1 MKKGE
6 MGIGTLILFIAMILV
21 AAVAAG
27 VLISTA
33 MGLQSKALMTGKR
46 TKDKVSTQIMPV
58 VITAEDG
65 STGNDLEYFYVQV
78 QLAPGSEPIK
88 YSEMVVVMSTKN
100 DTKEMTL
107 NNTAT
112 NCSSSDP
119 SGWTV
124 GKYGVVE
131 LLSDG
136 DENYLSRGEVAR
148 ICFKYSRS
156 IKEDEGAVLQLVPK
170 SGSPV
175 ILDLVM
181 PSIIN
186 QKTVVLYP

>member
-1 MKKGE
+1 MKKKAE

-46 TKDKVSTQIMPV
+46 TKDRVSTQLMPV
-58 VITAEDG
+58 VISSEDG
-65 STGNDLEYFYVQV
+65 SDNNLENFYVQV

-88 YSEMVVVMSTKN
+88 YSEMVLVMSTKN
-100 DTKEMTL
+100 DTQQMTL
-107 NNTAT
+107 DNVAV
-112 NCSSSDP
+112 NCSADP
-119 SGWTV
+119 STWST
-124 GKYGVVE
+124 GKYGIIE
-131 LLSDG
+131 MLSDG
-136 DENYLSRGEVAR
+136 DTNYLNRGEVTK
-148 ICFKYSRS
+148 ICFKYTRS
-156 IKEDEGAVLQLVPK
+156 IAEDEAVVLQLVPK

-181 PSIIN
+181 PSVIN
-186 QKTVVLYP
+186 QKTIVLYP

>member
-1 MKKGE
+1 MKKMKKKAE

-46 TKDKVSTQIMPV
+46 TKDRVSTQLMPV
-58 VITAEDG
+58 VISAEDG
-65 STGNDLEYFYVQV
+65 TDNNLEIFRIQV

-100 DTKEMTL
+100 DTKEMLL
-107 NNTAT
+107 NSSAT
-112 NCSSSDP
+112 CSSLPP
-119 SGWTV
+119 SGQYAIEEMLTM
-124 GKYGVVE
+124 
-131 LLSDG
+131 G
-136 DENYLSRGEVAR
+136 DSNYLTRGEVAK
-148 ICFKYSRS
+148 ICFNYTRS
-156 IKEDEGAVLQLVPK
+156 IAEDESIVLQLVPK

-186 QKTVVLYP
+186 QQTIVLYP

>member
-1 MKKGE
+1 MKKKAE

-46 TKDKVSTQIMPV
+46 TKDRVSTQLMPV
-58 VITAEDG
+58 VISAEDG
-65 STGNDLEYFYVQV
+65 STNNNLENFYVQV

-100 DTKEMTL
+100 DTKQMTL
-107 NNTAT
+107 NSTAT
-112 NCSSSDP
+112 CSSLP
-119 SGWTV
+119 SSGQ
-124 GKYGVVE
+124 YAVE
-131 LLSDG
+131 EMLSDG
-136 DENYLSRGEVAR
+136 DTNYLTRGEVAR
-148 ICFKYSRS
+148 ICFTYSRS
-156 IKEDEGAVLQLVPK
+156 IGEDEAVVLQLVPK

-186 QKTVVLYP
+186 QKTIVLYP

>member
-1 MKKGE
+1 MKKMKKKAE

-46 TKDKVSTQIMPV
+46 TKDRVSTQLMPV
-58 VITAEDG
+58 VISAEDG
-65 STGNDLEYFYVQV
+65 TDNTLEIFRIQV

-100 DTKEMTL
+100 DTKEMLL
-107 NNTAT
+107 NSSAT
-112 NCSSSDP
+112 CSSLPP
-119 SGWTV
+119 SGQYAIEEMLTM
-124 GKYGVVE
+124 
-131 LLSDG
+131 G
-136 DENYLSRGEVAR
+136 DSNYLTRGEVAK
-148 ICFKYSRS
+148 ICFNYTRS
-156 IKEDEGAVLQLVPK
+156 IAEDESIVLQLVPK

-186 QKTVVLYP
+186 QQTIVLYP